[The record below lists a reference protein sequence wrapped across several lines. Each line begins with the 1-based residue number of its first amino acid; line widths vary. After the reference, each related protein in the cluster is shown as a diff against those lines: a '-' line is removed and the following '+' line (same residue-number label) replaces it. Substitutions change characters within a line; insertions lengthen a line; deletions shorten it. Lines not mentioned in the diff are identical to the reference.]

1 MRVLS
6 STRFVQQTLL
16 SLKITQTRR
25 GAKDP
30 PSPSSSSERDITSRA
45 RPPRPWKGKQ
55 SKKSQLSDGGFPEGG
70 ADDCLEVDM
79 AENASGI
86 SASTSNSNYTRQS
99 KTRTAQSVLG
109 TPQHL
114 ERGEV
119 SFIIVYKCYSFRCI

>member
-1 MRVLS
+1 MEEVQGESFVLD
-6 STRFVQQTLL
+6 TVCL
-16 SLKITQTRR
+16 SLEITQARR

-55 SKKSQLSDGGFPEGG
+55 SKKSPPSDGGIPEGG
-70 ADDCLEVDM
+70 ADDCLEVEM

-86 SASTSNSNYTRQS
+86 SASTSNSNHTRQS
-99 KTRTAQSVLG
+99 KTQTAQSVLS
-109 TPQHL
+109 TPQHQ

-119 SFIIVYKCYSFRCI
+119 SFINVFKCYSF